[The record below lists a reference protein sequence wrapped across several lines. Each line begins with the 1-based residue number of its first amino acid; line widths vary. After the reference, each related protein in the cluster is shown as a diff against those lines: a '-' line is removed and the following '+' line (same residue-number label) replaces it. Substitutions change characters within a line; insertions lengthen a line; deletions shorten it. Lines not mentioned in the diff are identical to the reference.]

1 MINPMK
7 NSKTRYKK
15 WVSHRIDDDVQRS
28 LTNLQRLPDVQHL
41 AVMPDV
47 HLAGPV
53 CIGTVL
59 ATQNTVYPDAVGG
72 DIGCGVLAIQFDGE
86 AEAIRAA
93 PDAAWLLARLADT
106 VPINRHRTNRMPRF
120 SMDLMQHYL
129 SDSRLDKVQGRD
141 GKVQLGTLGR
151 GNHFIEFL
159 ADESDNLWLMIHSG
173 SRAMGQAIK
182 AHHLKGADKSKK
194 IVGLDVREDVGR
206 AYVHDMKWACRYAA
220 ANRMA
225 MLTIVAELLESAYS
239 MSPVMDSLIHTDH
252 NHVQQ
257 EHHFGNSWLVHRKG
271 AQRVEKGGAGI
282 VPGSM
287 ATSSFLVTGQGNA
300 EALLSCSHGAGRKLS
315 RTEARRKISRDAFT
329 RQTENIWLDRRKS
342 RGLLDESPIAYKD
355 IRAVMKAQRSLV
367 RVNRKLTPILNFK
380 GGQG

>member
-1 MINPMK
+1 MFNRTK
-7 NSKTRYKK
+7 NSTNTYKQ
-15 WVSHRIDDDVQRS
+15 WVSHRLDDDVQRS
-28 LTNLQRLPDVQHL
+28 LRNLQRLPDIQHM

-59 ATQNTVYPDAVGG
+59 ATEHTVYPDAVGG
-72 DIGCGVLAIQFDGE
+72 DIGCGILAIQFDGE
-86 AEAIRAA
+86 AHAIRGAA
-93 PDAAWLLARLADT
+93 EAAWLLTKLIDT
-106 VPINRHRTNRMPRF
+106 VPINRHRTKTMHRLSR
-120 SMDLMQHYL
+120 DLMQCSL
-129 SDSRLDKVQGRD
+129 SDARLDKAKLRD

-159 ADESDNLWLMIHSG
+159 SDELDNLWLMIHSG
-173 SRAMGQAIK
+173 SRAMGQVVK
-182 AHHLKGADKSKK
+182 AHHLKLADTSNQ
-194 IVGLDVREDVGR
+194 ICGLDVREDEGK
-206 AYVHDMKWACRYAA
+206 AYVHDMNWARRYAA

-225 MLTIVAELLESAYS
+225 MLSIVAELFESAWS

-257 EHHFGNSWLVHRKG
+257 EEHFGNSWFVHRKG

-287 ATSSFLVTGQGNA
+287 ATNSFLVTGKGNT

-315 RTEARRKISRDAFT
+315 RKEARRRISRDAFT
-329 RQTENIWLDRRKS
+329 RQTKSIWLDRRKT
-342 RGLLDESPIAYKD
+342 RALLDEAPSAYKD
-355 IRAVMKAQRSLV
+355 IRAVMKAHRSLV
-367 RVNRKLTPILNFK
+367 HVGRKLTPIVNFK
-380 GGQG
+380 AG